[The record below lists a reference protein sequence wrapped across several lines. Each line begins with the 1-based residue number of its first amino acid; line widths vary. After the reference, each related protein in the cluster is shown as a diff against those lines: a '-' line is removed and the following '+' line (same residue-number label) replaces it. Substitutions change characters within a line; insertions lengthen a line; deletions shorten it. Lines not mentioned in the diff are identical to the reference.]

1 MSMISK
7 MVFRTRLRWVTEAPP
22 TFGRRNRISNV
33 MLRTARG
40 KPPPVGSPET
50 GDAGE
55 LLRALNGGGMDD
67 LNEKTLDDLKNI
79 YRLCFPGGRGIS
91 AYTKKE
97 DFIGCF
103 QQLWRFALGPD
114 EADRC
119 SKVFIVRPSGKTAG
133 VEGLFTPDGVVNS
146 HLLQVTS
153 ESPADVVDT
162 MRHLAVRNR
171 ASARTAKE
179 GVPTPSPHILF
190 PTTAR

>member
-1 MSMISK
+1 MLSPAASVPLSIRDHNFVAAIRDAYFAFEGLTQHPFDFVSYLYGHCPELMSIDGCAKVISDDATLAHFDQARQERLVDIDLGHQLLKMSMISK
-7 MVFRTRLRWVTEAPP
+7 MVFRARLRWVTEAPP

-91 AYTKKE
+91 A
-97 DFIGCF
+97 
-103 QQLWRFALGPD
+103 
-114 EADRC
+114 
-119 SKVFIVRPSGKTAG
+119 
-133 VEGLFTPDGVVNS
+133 
-146 HLLQVTS
+146 
-153 ESPADVVDT
+153 
-162 MRHLAVRNR
+162 
-171 ASARTAKE
+171 
-179 GVPTPSPHILF
+179 
-190 PTTAR
+190 